1 MMTLP
6 AAHSGKETLM
16 RLRTLLLI
24 GGLLALVFGIC
35 FLIAPQAML
44 RLYGIAPDPAI
55 TLMSR
60 FFAAALLQIGL
71 VLYLIRDVGDPRT
84 QRGVVLGSFIGS
96 LAGLVVALTGQ
107 FWGLVNGLGWS
118 TVAIYAFLL
127 VGYGFFIFGKPRTI

>member
-1 MMTLP
+1 
-6 AAHSGKETLM
+6 M
-16 RLRTLLLI
+16 RLSTLLLI
-24 GGLLALVFGIC
+24 AGLLALGFGLA

-44 RLYGIAPDPAI
+44 RLYGVAPDPAV

-60 FFAAALLQIGL
+60 FFAAALLQLGL

-107 FWGLVNGLGWS
+107 FWDVVNSLGWS
-118 TVAIYAFLL
+118 TVAIYGFLL
-127 VGYGFFIFGKPRTI
+127 IGYGSFVFGRPRTV